1 MKAASRSTGKRVK
14 ILVSIDTEEDNW
26 KATREDIQVENIR
39 ALPEAH
45 DFMTGLGLRPTYFC
59 DYPVVSTPWSAQI
72 LRALDRSGQCEIG
85 AHLHPW
91 NTPPLEEPFSDRNTM
106 MKNLPAS
113 LQQRKLET
121 LSQALRAV
129 TGKSP
134 VSFRAGRF
142 GLAREGVRALIAL
155 GYRVDSSVTPFV
167 DWTEFSNG
175 ADYSEAPFSCYRLDG
190 ESPVDQPVPG
200 GSLCELPVSCGFT
213 RHPFGWRGRAFK
225 RLRHPTLR
233 PLRLTGLGAKSG
245 WLRRVVGSP
254 ETDELSD
261 LLRLAR
267 CLIEQGVGYV
277 HLFFHSPSLVPGYS
291 PFVQTEADLAELRAR
306 LAGFVEG
313 VSEFA
318 DLEPMTISEA
328 AEAIG

>member
-1 MKAASRSTGKRVK
+1 MKTAVRSPRKRVK

-26 KATREDIQVENIR
+26 TATREGIRIENIR

-45 DFMTGLGLRPTYFC
+45 EFMTGLGLRPTYFC
-59 DYPVVSTPWSAQI
+59 DYPVASTPWSAEI
-72 LRALDRSGQCEIG
+72 LRALDTSGQCEIG

-91 NTPPLEEPFSDRNTM
+91 NTPPLEEPFSDQNTM

-121 LSQALRAV
+121 LSQALREV

-142 GLAREGVRALIAL
+142 GLAREGVRALLAL

-175 ADYSEAPFSCYRLDG
+175 ADYSEAPFSSYRLDG
-190 ESPVDQPVPG
+190 ESSIDQPVPG
-200 GSLCELPVSCGFT
+200 GSLFELPISCGFT
-213 RHPFGWRGRAFK
+213 RHPFGWRGRVFK
-225 RLRHPTLR
+225 RLRHPILR

-254 ETDELSD
+254 ETDELAD

-267 CLIEQGVGYV
+267 CLIEQDVGYV

-291 PFVQTEADLAELRAR
+291 PFVRTEADLAELRAR

-313 VSEFA
+313 VSQFA
-318 DLEPMTISEA
+318 DLEPMTIGEA